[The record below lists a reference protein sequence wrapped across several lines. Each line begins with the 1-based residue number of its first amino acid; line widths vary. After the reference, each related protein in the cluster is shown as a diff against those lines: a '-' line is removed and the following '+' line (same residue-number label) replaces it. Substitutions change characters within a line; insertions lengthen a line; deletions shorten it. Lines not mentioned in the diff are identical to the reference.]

1 MKKKRLKARVKTR
14 LMLILAFLL
23 FCGMGVTLWAGKRV
37 EKAVSIIDTDSNSK
51 LSVSIIDTDSNSK
64 LSVSI
69 IDTDSTNEKS
79 ASISTTDISKENE
92 VPEKEEDFEKHESVS
107 MINTDSNIHTSQN
120 GANTDSTK
128 KEAELDSNEILED
141 KESDGNADS
150 PTKEM
155 VIHAEPV
162 DTADVTHFYFFA
174 IFFIGSGS
182 VLAILIKKQVASGE
196 IMGSQTRRKDM

>member
-1 MKKKRLKARVKTR
+1 
-14 LMLILAFLL
+14 MLIMAFLL
-23 FCGMGVTLWAGKRV
+23 FCGMGVTLLAGKRA

-51 LSVSIIDTDSNSK
+51 LSVSMTG
-64 LSVSI
+64 
-69 IDTDSTNEKS
+69 TDSTNEKS

-141 KESDGNADS
+141 KESDRNADS

>member
-23 FCGMGVTLWAGKRV
+23 FCGMGVTLWAGKRA
-37 EKAVSIIDTDSNSK
+37 EKA
-51 LSVSIIDTDSNSK
+51 VSIIDTDSNSK

-120 GANTDSTK
+120 GDNTDSTK

>member
-1 MKKKRLKARVKTR
+1 MKKKRLNARGKTR

-23 FCGMGVTLWAGKRV
+23 FCGMGVTLWAGKRA

-51 LSVSIIDTDSNSK
+51 LSVSMTG
-64 LSVSI
+64 
-69 IDTDSTNEKS
+69 TDSTNEKS

-141 KESDGNADS
+141 KESDRNADS

>member
-23 FCGMGVTLWAGKRV
+23 FCGMGVTLWAGKRA

-51 LSVSIIDTDSNSK
+51 LSVSMTG
-64 LSVSI
+64 
-69 IDTDSTNEKS
+69 TDSTNEKS

-141 KESDGNADS
+141 KESDRNTDS

>member
-1 MKKKRLKARVKTR
+1 
-14 LMLILAFLL
+14 MLILAFLL
-23 FCGMGVTLWAGKRV
+23 FCGMGVTLWAGKRA

-51 LSVSIIDTDSNSK
+51 LSVSMTG
-64 LSVSI
+64 
-69 IDTDSTNEKS
+69 TDSTNEKS

-92 VPEKEEDFEKHESVS
+92 VPEKEEDFEKYESVS

-141 KESDGNADS
+141 KESDRNADS

>member
-1 MKKKRLKARVKTR
+1 
-14 LMLILAFLL
+14 MLILAFLL
-23 FCGMGVTLWAGKRV
+23 FCGMGVTLWAGKRA

-51 LSVSIIDTDSNSK
+51 LSVSMTG
-64 LSVSI
+64 
-69 IDTDSTNEKS
+69 TDSTNEKS

>member
-23 FCGMGVTLWAGKRV
+23 FCGMGVTLWAGKRA

-51 LSVSIIDTDSNSK
+51 LSVSMTG
-64 LSVSI
+64 
-69 IDTDSTNEKS
+69 TDSTNEKS

-128 KEAELDSNEILED
+128 KEAELDSNEILEY
-141 KESDGNADS
+141 KESERNADS
-150 PTKEM
+150 PKKEM
-155 VIHAEPV
+155 VINSEPV

>member
-1 MKKKRLKARVKTR
+1 MKKTRLKARVKTR

-23 FCGMGVTLWAGKRV
+23 FCGMGVTLWAGKRA

-51 LSVSIIDTDSNSK
+51 LSVSMTG
-64 LSVSI
+64 
-69 IDTDSTNEKS
+69 TDSTNEKS

>member
-23 FCGMGVTLWAGKRV
+23 FCGMGVTLWAGKRA

-51 LSVSIIDTDSNSK
+51 LSVSMTG
-64 LSVSI
+64 
-69 IDTDSTNEKS
+69 TDSTNEKS

-128 KEAELDSNEILED
+128 KEAVLDSNEILED
-141 KESDGNADS
+141 KESDRNADS

>member
-23 FCGMGVTLWAGKRV
+23 FCGMGVTLWAGKRA
-37 EKAVSIIDTDSNSK
+37 EKA
-51 LSVSIIDTDSNSK
+51 VSIIDTDSNSK

-162 DTADVTHFYFFA
+162 VTHFYFFA

>member
-23 FCGMGVTLWAGKRV
+23 FCGMGVTLWAGKRA
-37 EKAVSIIDTDSNSK
+37 EKA
-51 LSVSIIDTDSNSK
+51 
-64 LSVSI
+64 VSI

-120 GANTDSTK
+120 GANSDSTK
-128 KEAELDSNEILED
+128 KEAELDPNEILED
-141 KESDGNADS
+141 KESDRNADS

-182 VLAILIKKQVASGE
+182 VLAILIKKQVASGK

>member
-23 FCGMGVTLWAGKRV
+23 FCGMGVTLWAGKRA
-37 EKAVSIIDTDSNSK
+37 EKA
-51 LSVSIIDTDSNSK
+51 VSIIDTDSNSK

-155 VIHAEPV
+155 DIHAEPV

>member
-23 FCGMGVTLWAGKRV
+23 FRGMGVTLWAGKRA

-51 LSVSIIDTDSNSK
+51 LSVSMTG
-64 LSVSI
+64 
-69 IDTDSTNEKS
+69 TDSTNEKS

>member
-23 FCGMGVTLWAGKRV
+23 FCGMGVTLWAGKRA

-51 LSVSIIDTDSNSK
+51 LSVSMTG
-64 LSVSI
+64 
-69 IDTDSTNEKS
+69 TDSTNEKS

-155 VIHAEPV
+155 VIHAETV

>member
-1 MKKKRLKARVKTR
+1 
-14 LMLILAFLL
+14 MLILAFLL
-23 FCGMGVTLWAGKRV
+23 FCGMGVTLWAGKRA

-51 LSVSIIDTDSNSK
+51 L
-64 LSVSI
+64 
-69 IDTDSTNEKS
+69 
-79 ASISTTDISKENE
+79 
-92 VPEKEEDFEKHESVS
+92 SVS

>member
-23 FCGMGVTLWAGKRV
+23 FCGMGVTLWAGKRA
-37 EKAVSIIDTDSNSK
+37 EKA
-51 LSVSIIDTDSNSK
+51 
-64 LSVSI
+64 
-69 IDTDSTNEKS
+69 
-79 ASISTTDISKENE
+79 
-92 VPEKEEDFEKHESVS
+92 VS

-141 KESDGNADS
+141 KESDRNADS

>member
-23 FCGMGVTLWAGKRV
+23 FCGMGVTLWAGKRA

-51 LSVSIIDTDSNSK
+51 LSVSMTG
-64 LSVSI
+64 
-69 IDTDSTNEKS
+69 TDSTNEKS

-141 KESDGNADS
+141 KESDRNADS

-182 VLAILIKKQVASGE
+182 VLEILIKKQVASGE

>member
-1 MKKKRLKARVKTR
+1 
-14 LMLILAFLL
+14 MLILAFLL
-23 FCGMGVTLWAGKRV
+23 FCGMGVTLWAGKRA
-37 EKAVSIIDTDSNSK
+37 EKA
-51 LSVSIIDTDSNSK
+51 VSIIDTDSNSK

-141 KESDGNADS
+141 KESDENADS

-155 VIHAEPV
+155 VIHTEPV

>member
-23 FCGMGVTLWAGKRV
+23 FCGMGVTLWAGKRA

-51 LSVSIIDTDSNSK
+51 LSVSMTG
-64 LSVSI
+64 
-69 IDTDSTNEKS
+69 TDSTNEKS

-107 MINTDSNIHTSQN
+107 MINTDSNIHISQN

>member
-23 FCGMGVTLWAGKRV
+23 FCGMGVTLWAGKRA

-51 LSVSIIDTDSNSK
+51 LSVSMTG
-64 LSVSI
+64 
-69 IDTDSTNEKS
+69 TDSTNEKS

-128 KEAELDSNEILED
+128 KEAELDSNEVLED

>member
-1 MKKKRLKARVKTR
+1 
-14 LMLILAFLL
+14 
-23 FCGMGVTLWAGKRV
+23 MGVTLWAGKRA
-37 EKAVSIIDTDSNSK
+37 EKAVSMIDTDSNSK
-51 LSVSIIDTDSNSK
+51 LSVSMT
-64 LSVSI
+64 
-69 IDTDSTNEKS
+69 DTDSTNEKS

-107 MINTDSNIHTSQN
+107 MINTDSNTHTSSN
-120 GANTDSTK
+120 DANTDSNK
-128 KEAELDSNEILED
+128 
-141 KESDGNADS
+141 
-150 PTKEM
+150 KEM

-182 VLAILIKKQVASGE
+182 VLAILIKKQVASGK

>member
-23 FCGMGVTLWAGKRV
+23 FCGMGVTLWAGKRA
-37 EKAVSIIDTDSNSK
+37 EKAVSIIDTEPEELNP
-51 LSVSIIDTDSNSK
+51 TDVA
-64 LSVSI
+64 VSI

>member
-23 FCGMGVTLWAGKRV
+23 FCGMGVTLWAGKRA

-51 LSVSIIDTDSNSK
+51 LSVSMTG
-64 LSVSI
+64 
-69 IDTDSTNEKS
+69 TDSTNEKS

-141 KESDGNADS
+141 KESDRNADS

-162 DTADVTHFYFFA
+162 DTADINHFYFFA

>member
-23 FCGMGVTLWAGKRV
+23 FCGMGVTLWAGKRA
-37 EKAVSIIDTDSNSK
+37 EKVVSIIDTDSNSK
-51 LSVSIIDTDSNSK
+51 LSVSMTG
-64 LSVSI
+64 
-69 IDTDSTNEKS
+69 TDSTNEKS

-141 KESDGNADS
+141 KESDRNADS

>member
-23 FCGMGVTLWAGKRV
+23 FCGMGVTLWAGKRA

-51 LSVSIIDTDSNSK
+51 LSVSMTG
-64 LSVSI
+64 
-69 IDTDSTNEKS
+69 TDSTNEKS

-107 MINTDSNIHTSQN
+107 MINTDSNIHISQN

-141 KESDGNADS
+141 KESDRNADS

>member
-23 FCGMGVTLWAGKRV
+23 FCGMGVTLWAGKRA
-37 EKAVSIIDTDSNSK
+37 EKA
-51 LSVSIIDTDSNSK
+51 VSIIDTDSNSK

-182 VLAILIKKQVASGE
+182 VLAILIKKQVASGKLWGLRPVE
-196 IMGSQTRRKDM
+196 RTCSHGR

>member
-23 FCGMGVTLWAGKRV
+23 FCGMGVTLWAGKRA
-37 EKAVSIIDTDSNSK
+37 EKA
-51 LSVSIIDTDSNSK
+51 VSIIDTDSNSK

-79 ASISTTDISKENE
+79 ASI
-92 VPEKEEDFEKHESVS
+92 S

>member
-1 MKKKRLKARVKTR
+1 
-14 LMLILAFLL
+14 MLILAFLL
-23 FCGMGVTLWAGKRV
+23 FCGMGVTLWAGKRA
-37 EKAVSIIDTDSNSK
+37 EKDVSIIDTDSNSK
-51 LSVSIIDTDSNSK
+51 LSVSMTG
-64 LSVSI
+64 
-69 IDTDSTNEKS
+69 TDSTNEKS

-141 KESDGNADS
+141 KESDRNADS

>member
-23 FCGMGVTLWAGKRV
+23 FCGMGVTLWAGKRA

-51 LSVSIIDTDSNSK
+51 LLVSMTG
-64 LSVSI
+64 
-69 IDTDSTNEKS
+69 TDSTNEKS

-120 GANTDSTK
+120 GSNTDSTK
-128 KEAELDSNEILED
+128 KEAVLDSNEILED
-141 KESDGNADS
+141 KESDRNADS

>member
-23 FCGMGVTLWAGKRV
+23 FCGMGVTLWAGKRA
-37 EKAVSIIDTDSNSK
+37 EKA
-51 LSVSIIDTDSNSK
+51 VSIIDTDSNSK

-141 KESDGNADS
+141 KESDENADS

-162 DTADVTHFYFFA
+162 DTTDVTHFYFFA

>member
-1 MKKKRLKARVKTR
+1 
-14 LMLILAFLL
+14 
-23 FCGMGVTLWAGKRV
+23 
-37 EKAVSIIDTDSNSK
+37 
-51 LSVSIIDTDSNSK
+51 
-64 LSVSI
+64 
-69 IDTDSTNEKS
+69 
-79 ASISTTDISKENE
+79 
-92 VPEKEEDFEKHESVS
+92 

-128 KEAELDSNEILED
+128 KEAELDPNEILED

>member
-23 FCGMGVTLWAGKRV
+23 FCGMGVTLWAGKRA
-37 EKAVSIIDTDSNSK
+37 EKAVSNIDTDSNSK
-51 LSVSIIDTDSNSK
+51 LSVSMTG
-64 LSVSI
+64 
-69 IDTDSTNEKS
+69 TDSTNEKS

-141 KESDGNADS
+141 KESDRNADS

>member
-23 FCGMGVTLWAGKRV
+23 FCGMGVTLWAGKRA

-51 LSVSIIDTDSNSK
+51 L
-64 LSVSI
+64 
-69 IDTDSTNEKS
+69 
-79 ASISTTDISKENE
+79 
-92 VPEKEEDFEKHESVS
+92 SVS

>member
-23 FCGMGVTLWAGKRV
+23 FCGMGVTLWAGKRA
-37 EKAVSIIDTDSNSK
+37 EKVVSIIDTDSNSK
-51 LSVSIIDTDSNSK
+51 LSVSMTG
-64 LSVSI
+64 
-69 IDTDSTNEKS
+69 TDSTNEKS

>member
-1 MKKKRLKARVKTR
+1 
-14 LMLILAFLL
+14 MLILAFLL
-23 FCGMGVTLWAGKRV
+23 FCGMGVTLWAGKRT

-51 LSVSIIDTDSNSK
+51 LSVSMTG
-64 LSVSI
+64 
-69 IDTDSTNEKS
+69 TDSTNEKS